1 LLQQFHRKNYY
12 TLLHYL
18 LFPTYSPVNSRH
30 KTLSV
35 VVAILTPPLFR
46 RLLLFRP
53 SSFKITMA
61 SADFL
66 QFILPSLTGLSLWK
80 IPFLSSGTLVRPPRV
95 RAITFL
101 PCNFCIYCMELVLYW
116 TLFCYANPS
125 IPRQPCMHFRV
136 VSSAFCLQLPSDSAS
151 RRTPLPLANSSY
163 CQACSGLSPPIY
175 SPCRAH
181 LDNAFSFGSEALPAP
196 QAVLMSMIV
205 DGIMSGNLPW
215 SLIFIGA
222 AAAATVELFGIGS
235 LPFAVGLYLPITT
248 TAPIMV
254 GGLINGI
261 IRHRTKD

>member
-1 LLQQFHRKNYY
+1 DVSLHLLQQFHRKNYY
-12 TLLHYL
+12 TRLYYL

-101 PCNFCIYCMELVLYW
+101 PCNCCIYCMELVQYW
-116 TLFCYANPS
+116 TLFCSANSS
-125 IPRQPCMHFRV
+125 IPSQPCMQFLF
-136 VSSAFCLQLPSDSAS
+136 VSSGFCLQLPSDSAS

-163 CQACSGLSPPIY
+163 CQACSGLSPPSY

-181 LDNAFSFGSEALPAP
+181 LKKGC
-196 QAVLMSMIV
+196 
-205 DGIMSGNLPW
+205 
-215 SLIFIGA
+215 LIK
-222 AAAATVELFGIGS
+222 ATFFTHL
-235 LPFAVGLYLPITT
+235 
-248 TAPIMV
+248 
-254 GGLINGI
+254 NI
-261 IRHRTKD
+261 ILRLLLLRFVCRSCLHRLRQP